1 MTPDGFA
8 IQTKIIKRFIRSH
21 AGEGDS
27 EQARQAVEAILPLA
41 EADNVQAQMLLGRY
55 YSWGYHNECDD
66 RKAIYWYERAADS
79 GNPEAAELIMD
90 IYINNCPDGI
100 DAAER
105 KALILKWHKRWF
117 DILATK
123 ADKGSANAAKALM
136 NLYVEDCLEDI
147 NPQEGVET
155 ARKWYDRWIELLS
168 AKAGKGDVADKM
180 LLADILQ
187 YGDDVPEEVL
197 VCFTDE
203 EDERSLSQAIR
214 LYKEIADGANG
225 EALKAEACY
234 KMGSA
239 YHDLGEG
246 KKALVCLKK
255 AAKLNSHEAFAL
267 IGDAYRYGIGTEQDD
282 VQARK
287 WYRKGAGL
295 GEMTA
300 ILKLADC
307 YKYGIG
313 GAQDYDKAMI
323 EYQRLAERTGQRWKH
338 QATGIGTALYEIGN
352 LYLNGLGVQTDL
364 KKAYRYFKLAFE
376 KGNYTA
382 ENALNDERFKDF
394 K

>member
-8 IQTKIIKRFIRSH
+8 IQTKIIKWFIRSH

-55 YSWGYHNECDD
+55 YTWGYHNECDD
-66 RKAIYWYERAADS
+66 RKAIYWYERAADN

-117 DILATK
+117 DILEAK
-123 ADKGSANAAKALM
+123 ADKGSADAAKALM
-136 NLYVEDCLEDI
+136 NLYIEECPEDMNLEDGI
-147 NPQEGVET
+147 EI
-155 ARKWYDRWIELLS
+155 ARQWYDRWIELLS
-168 AKAGKGDVADKM
+168 AKANKGDVADKM
-180 LLADILQ
+180 CLADVLL
-187 YGDDVPEEVL
+187 YGDCVPEAVL
-197 VCFTDE
+197 DSFTDDD
-203 EDERSLSQAIR
+203 DEQNLSQAVK
-214 LYKEIADGANG
+214 LYKEIADGENN
-225 EALKAEACY
+225 EAFKAGACY
-234 KMGSA
+234 KMGCA
-239 YHDLGEG
+239 YHDLGEY
-246 KKALVCLKK
+246 KKALGSLKK
-255 AAKLNSHEAFAL
+255 AAKLNSHEALAL
-267 IGDAYRYGIGTEQDD
+267 IGDAYLYGMGTEQDD

-287 WYRKGAGL
+287 WYRKGAEL

-307 YKYGIG
+307 YKNGIG
-313 GAQDYDKAMI
+313 GAQDYEKAML
-323 EYQRLAERTGQRWKH
+323 EYLHLAERTGQRWKH
-338 QATGIGTALYEIGN
+338 QAAGIGIALYELGCM
-352 LYLNGLGVQTDL
+352 YLNGLGVQPDM
-364 KKAYRYFKLAFE
+364 KKAYRYFKLAVKKE
-376 KGNYTA
+376 NHDA